1 MARVLVVG
9 TDIQGEQALL
19 QRLRLASALPDG
31 QVRRSQDLD
40 DCDLLVIRD
49 TPALRNAAQRMRQQ
63 RPRLQCWIEDIGG
76 QLRDGDGHQD
86 VLDDGAIGRALRRM
100 QLAPEPLAMQTPA
113 PIRLADG
120 AHAITRLLRER
131 LPLRQGQALLGD
143 AGEPLLLM
151 DLEHDQAV
159 LLQEPAAALVE
170 RLAEDGETQLS
181 YRRVGAL
188 CVPGDEG
195 GLDEAEAAPSTR

>member
-19 QRLRLASALPDG
+19 QRLRVASALPDG
-31 QVRRSQDLD
+31 QIRRSQDLD

-86 VLDDGAIGRALRRM
+86 VLDDSAIGRAL
-100 QLAPEPLAMQTPA
+100 
-113 PIRLADG
+113 
-120 AHAITRLLRER
+120 
-131 LPLRQGQALLGD
+131 
-143 AGEPLLLM
+143 
-151 DLEHDQAV
+151 
-159 LLQEPAAALVE
+159 
-170 RLAEDGETQLS
+170 
-181 YRRVGAL
+181 
-188 CVPGDEG
+188 
-195 GLDEAEAAPSTR
+195 

>member
-1 MARVLVVG
+1 VG

-31 QVRRSQDLD
+31 QIRRSQDLD

-100 QLAPEPLAMQTPA
+100 QLAPEPWPCSTCTDPPGRWCARHHP
-113 PIRLADG
+113 
-120 AHAITRLLRER
+120 LRER

-151 DLEHDQAV
+151 DLSTTR
-159 LLQEPAAALVE
+159 PCCCRS
-170 RLAEDGETQLS
+170 RL
-181 YRRVGAL
+181 RRWWSGW
-188 CVPGDEG
+188 PM
-195 GLDEAEAAPSTR
+195 PSNACSWMR

>member
-1 MARVLVVG
+1 VG

-31 QVRRSQDLD
+31 QIRRSQDLD

-76 QLRDGDGHQD
+76 QLRDATGTRTCLMTVPSVARCVACSWHRSPGH
-86 VLDDGAIGRALRRM
+86 AA
-100 QLAPEPLAMQTPA
+100 PA

-120 AHAITRLLRER
+120 AHAITRCASGCRCDR
-131 LPLRQGQALLGD
+131 ARP
-143 AGEPLLLM
+143 
-151 DLEHDQAV
+151 
-159 LLQEPAAALVE
+159 
-170 RLAEDGETQLS
+170 
-181 YRRVGAL
+181 
-188 CVPGDEG
+188 C
-195 GLDEAEAAPSTR
+195 